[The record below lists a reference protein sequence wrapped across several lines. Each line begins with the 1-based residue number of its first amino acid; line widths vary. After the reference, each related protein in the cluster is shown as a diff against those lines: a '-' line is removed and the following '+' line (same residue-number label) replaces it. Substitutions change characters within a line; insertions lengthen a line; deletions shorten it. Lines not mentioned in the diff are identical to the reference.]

1 MAELFWLYGKLD
13 IFIIAL
19 VRIAGYLFT
28 SPVLGR
34 REIPSPFKVS
44 MSVFIVYILVFTDSI
59 AFATVPS
66 SIGQFIS
73 LSIVESLKGMVLG
86 LLSSFFF
93 SAFLTAG
100 QIIDSQIGFQM
111 GGILDPQYGV
121 KTSLSAN
128 LLNIVALTV
137 FLSLDGHLQLIRLL
151 SNTYI
156 MSPIGSM
163 SMFIDFQNI
172 FVSAFSFAFLA
183 AVKISLPI
191 TLIILLTDVILAII
205 IKFVPQMNIFV
216 IGLPMKIAVGLFT
229 MFYIIGPT
237 VAYLDGFYNKMLE
250 DLAGL
255 FM

>member
-13 IFIIAL
+13 IFIITL
-19 VRIAGYLFT
+19 VRVAGYLFT

-34 REIPSPFKVS
+34 REIPSALKVS
-44 MSVFIVYILVFTDSI
+44 MSIFIVYILIFTDNI
-59 AFATVPS
+59 AFTTVPI
-66 SIGQFIS
+66 SIGQYIS
-73 LSIVESLKGMVLG
+73 LCALESLKGILLG

-93 SAFLTAG
+93 SVFLTAG

-137 FLSLDGHLQLIRLL
+137 FLTLDGHLQLISLL
-151 SNTYI
+151 SKTYL
-156 MSPIGSM
+156 MSPIGNVA
-163 SMFIDFQNI
+163 MFLDLQSI

-205 IKFVPQMNIFV
+205 IKFIPQMNIFV
-216 IGLPMKIAVGLFT
+216 IGLPMKIVVGLLT
-229 MFYIIGPT
+229 MFYIISPT
-237 VAYLDGFYNKMLE
+237 INYLDGFYNKMFE
-250 DLAGL
+250 DLTRL

>member
-191 TLIILLTDVILAII
+191 NLIILLMPWNFCRRIRY
-205 IKFVPQMNIFV
+205 N
-216 IGLPMKIAVGLFT
+216 LF
-229 MFYIIGPT
+229 F
-237 VAYLDGFYNKMLE
+237 
-250 DLAGL
+250 
-255 FM
+255 

>member
-34 REIPSPFKVS
+34 REIPSPLKVS
-44 MSVFIVYILVFTDSI
+44 MSVFIVYILIFTDSI
-59 AFATVPS
+59 AFSTVPT
-66 SIGQFIS
+66 SIGEFIS
-73 LSIVESLKGMVLG
+73 LCIIESLKGMILG

-137 FLSLDGHLQLIRLL
+137 FLSLDGHLQLIKLL
-151 SNTYI
+151 SNTYM

-163 SMFIDFQNI
+163 AMFFDFQNI
-172 FVSAFSFAFLA
+172 FVFAFSFAFLA

-216 IGLPMKIAVGLFT
+216 IGIPIKIIVGLFT
-229 MFYIIGPT
+229 MVYIIGPT
-237 VAYLDGFYNKMLE
+237 VAYLDVFYNKMFE

>member
-1 MAELFWLYGKLD
+1 MVELFWLFGKLD
-13 IFIIAL
+13 IFIITL

-34 REIPSPFKVS
+34 KEVPSALKVT
-44 MSVFIVYILVFTDSI
+44 MSILIVYILVFTDNIS
-59 AFATVPS
+59 FSVVPT

-73 LSIVESLKGMVLG
+73 LCIVESIKGMLLG

-128 LLNIVALTV
+128 LLNIVAITV
-137 FLSLDGHLQLIRLL
+137 FLSLDGHLQLIKLL
-151 SNTYI
+151 SNTYT

-163 SMFIDFQNI
+163 TMFLDFQSI

-183 AVKISLPI
+183 AVKIALPI
-191 TLIILLTDVILAII
+191 TLIILLTDVILATI
-205 IKFVPQMNIFV
+205 IKFIPQMNIFV
-216 IGLPMKIAVGLFT
+216 IGIPMKIAVGLFT

-237 VAYLDGFYNKMLE
+237 VAYLDGFYDKMFE
-250 DLAGL
+250 SLASL